1 MYIEY
6 YIIENLLINY
16 IIISCTSILTKR
28 YNPKIKKLLGAFV
41 GTLYSVAYIYKDL
54 DILFTLPFKI
64 LIMTF
69 ITLISFTYKNKK
81 DYINISLV
89 FYMVNVFISGSTFFI
104 IYFTGMDH
112 MKISFFIICVYISCE
127 LLKYIYKDI
136 KTLRQIKYLKKTIT
150 INLLGKSCSC
160 EALLDS
166 GNLLKDPMSNNDVII
181 IKSKYLKKTITINL
195 LGKSCSCEALL
206 DSGNLLKDPMSNNDV
221 IIIKSNILK
230 EIIPEYLINCS
241 YEDIDIIK
249 AEEIINLL
257 DYDISKKVRIIPYK
271 HAIIPEYLI
280 NCSYEDID
288 IIKAEEIIN
297 LLDYDISKKVRIIPY
312 KHAGSDKSNIILGI
326 KADYIEI
333 DKVRIG
339 NIVLGIS
346 NFNDDNYGAIL
357 NPSIL
362 V

>member
-166 GNLLKDPMSNNDVII
+166 GNLLK
-181 IKSKYLKKTITINL
+181 
-195 LGKSCSCEALL
+195 E
-206 DSGNLLKDPMSNNDV
+206 PMSNNDV

-230 EIIPEYLINCS
+230 DIIPEYL
-241 YEDIDIIK
+241 
-249 AEEIINLL
+249 
-257 DYDISKKVRIIPYK
+257 V
-271 HAIIPEYLI
+271 

-333 DKVRIG
+333 DKVKIG

-346 NFNDDNYGAIL
+346 NFNDNNYSAIL

>member
-181 IKSKYLKKTITINL
+181 IKS
-195 LGKSCSCEALL
+195 
-206 DSGNLLKDPMSNNDV
+206 
-221 IIIKSNILK
+221 NILK
-230 EIIPEYLINCS
+230 
-241 YEDIDIIK
+241 D
-249 AEEIINLL
+249 
-257 DYDISKKVRIIPYK
+257 
-271 HAIIPEYLI
+271 IIPEYLI

>member
-41 GTLYSVAYIYKDL
+41 GTLYSAAYIYKDL

-181 IKSKYLKKTITINL
+181 IKS
-195 LGKSCSCEALL
+195 
-206 DSGNLLKDPMSNNDV
+206 
-221 IIIKSNILK
+221 NILK
-230 EIIPEYLINCS
+230 E
-241 YEDIDIIK
+241 
-249 AEEIINLL
+249 
-257 DYDISKKVRIIPYK
+257 
-271 HAIIPEYLI
+271 IIPEYLI

>member
-28 YNPKIKKLLGAFV
+28 YNHKMKKLLGAFV
-41 GTLYSVAYIYKDL
+41 GTLYSVAYIYNDL

-69 ITLISFTYKNKK
+69 IISISFTYKNKK

-181 IKSKYLKKTITINL
+181 IKS
-195 LGKSCSCEALL
+195 
-206 DSGNLLKDPMSNNDV
+206 
-221 IIIKSNILK
+221 NILK
-230 EIIPEYLINCS
+230 
-241 YEDIDIIK
+241 D
-249 AEEIINLL
+249 
-257 DYDISKKVRIIPYK
+257 
-271 HAIIPEYLI
+271 IIPEYLI

-312 KHAGSDKSNIILGI
+312 KHAGSNRSKIILGI

-333 DKVRIG
+333 DKIKIG

>member
-160 EALLDS
+160 
-166 GNLLKDPMSNNDVII
+166 K
-181 IKSKYLKKTITINL
+181 
-195 LGKSCSCEALL
+195 ALL

-230 EIIPEYLINCS
+230 
-241 YEDIDIIK
+241 D
-249 AEEIINLL
+249 
-257 DYDISKKVRIIPYK
+257 
-271 HAIIPEYLI
+271 IIPEYLI

-333 DKVRIG
+333 DKVKIG

-346 NFNDDNYGAIL
+346 NFNDDNYSAIL

>member
-1 MYIEY
+1 MYIDS

-181 IKSKYLKKTITINL
+181 IKS
-195 LGKSCSCEALL
+195 
-206 DSGNLLKDPMSNNDV
+206 
-221 IIIKSNILK
+221 NILK
-230 EIIPEYLINCS
+230 
-241 YEDIDIIK
+241 D
-249 AEEIINLL
+249 
-257 DYDISKKVRIIPYK
+257 
-271 HAIIPEYLI
+271 IIPEYLI

-333 DKVRIG
+333 DKVKIG

>member
-89 FYMVNVFISGSTFFI
+89 FYIVNVFISGSTFFI

-181 IKSKYLKKTITINL
+181 IKS
-195 LGKSCSCEALL
+195 
-206 DSGNLLKDPMSNNDV
+206 
-221 IIIKSNILK
+221 NILK
-230 EIIPEYLINCS
+230 E
-241 YEDIDIIK
+241 
-249 AEEIINLL
+249 
-257 DYDISKKVRIIPYK
+257 
-271 HAIIPEYLI
+271 IIPEYLI

>member
-166 GNLLKDPMSNNDVII
+166 GNLLKDPMN
-181 IKSKYLKKTITINL
+181 
-195 LGKSCSCEALL
+195 
-206 DSGNLLKDPMSNNDV
+206 NNDV

-230 EIIPEYLINCS
+230 
-241 YEDIDIIK
+241 D
-249 AEEIINLL
+249 
-257 DYDISKKVRIIPYK
+257 
-271 HAIIPEYLI
+271 IIPEYLI

>member
-181 IKSKYLKKTITINL
+181 IKS
-195 LGKSCSCEALL
+195 
-206 DSGNLLKDPMSNNDV
+206 
-221 IIIKSNILK
+221 NILK
-230 EIIPEYLINCS
+230 E
-241 YEDIDIIK
+241 
-249 AEEIINLL
+249 
-257 DYDISKKVRIIPYK
+257 
-271 HAIIPEYLI
+271 IIPEYLI

>member
-16 IIISCTSILTKR
+16 IIISCTSILTKS
-28 YNPKIKKLLGAFV
+28 YNPKRKKLLGAFV

-69 ITLISFTYKNKK
+69 ITLISFTYKSKK
-81 DYINISLV
+81 DYINIALV

-104 IYFTGMDH
+104 IYFTGIDH
-112 MKISFFIICVYISCE
+112 MKVSFFIICVYISCE

-136 KTLRQIKYLKKTIT
+136 KTLRQIKELKKTI
-150 INLLGKSCSC
+150 IISLLGKSCSC

-166 GNLLKDPMSNNDVII
+166 GNLLKDPI
-181 IKSKYLKKTITINL
+181 
-195 LGKSCSCEALL
+195 
-206 DSGNLLKDPMSNNDV
+206 SNNDV

-230 EIIPEYLINCS
+230 DIIPEYLINCS

-257 DYDISKKVRIIPYK
+257 DHDISTKI
-271 HAIIPEYLI
+271 
-280 NCSYEDID
+280 
-288 IIKAEEIIN
+288 
-297 LLDYDISKKVRIIPY
+297 RIIPY
-312 KHAGSDKSNIILGI
+312 KHAGNDKSNIILGI
-326 KADYIEI
+326 KADYIEV
-333 DKVRIG
+333 DEVKFG
-339 NIVLGIS
+339 SIVLGIS
-346 NFNDDNYGAIL
+346 NFNDDNYSAIL

>member
-181 IKSKYLKKTITINL
+181 IKS
-195 LGKSCSCEALL
+195 
-206 DSGNLLKDPMSNNDV
+206 
-221 IIIKSNILK
+221 NILK
-230 EIIPEYLINCS
+230 DIIPEYLINCS

-257 DYDISKKVRIIPYK
+257 DYDIST
-271 HAIIPEYLI
+271 
-280 NCSYEDID
+280 
-288 IIKAEEIIN
+288 
-297 LLDYDISKKVRIIPY
+297 KVRIIPY

-333 DKVRIG
+333 DKIKIG

-362 V
+362 A

>member
-181 IKSKYLKKTITINL
+181 IKS
-195 LGKSCSCEALL
+195 
-206 DSGNLLKDPMSNNDV
+206 
-221 IIIKSNILK
+221 NILK
-230 EIIPEYLINCS
+230 
-241 YEDIDIIK
+241 D
-249 AEEIINLL
+249 
-257 DYDISKKVRIIPYK
+257 
-271 HAIIPEYLI
+271 IIPEYLI

-333 DKVRIG
+333 DKVKIG

>member
-89 FYMVNVFISGSTFFI
+89 FYIVNVFISGSTFFI

-181 IKSKYLKKTITINL
+181 IKS
-195 LGKSCSCEALL
+195 
-206 DSGNLLKDPMSNNDV
+206 
-221 IIIKSNILK
+221 NILK
-230 EIIPEYLINCS
+230 
-241 YEDIDIIK
+241 D
-249 AEEIINLL
+249 
-257 DYDISKKVRIIPYK
+257 
-271 HAIIPEYLI
+271 IIPEYLI

>member
-181 IKSKYLKKTITINL
+181 IKS
-195 LGKSCSCEALL
+195 
-206 DSGNLLKDPMSNNDV
+206 
-221 IIIKSNILK
+221 NILK
-230 EIIPEYLINCS
+230 DIIPEYL
-241 YEDIDIIK
+241 
-249 AEEIINLL
+249 
-257 DYDISKKVRIIPYK
+257 V
-271 HAIIPEYLI
+271 

-333 DKVRIG
+333 DKVKIG

-346 NFNDDNYGAIL
+346 NFNDNNYSAIL